1 MAKKNRKQDQPNKK
15 KRFSLF
21 AALFSPADELEDERG
36 LLDDGPAGEDY
47 GYDGDEIDYDTE
59 FDDEDGIDYDTEFD
73 DEDESD
79 YNAGPEG
86 APASSVDENG
96 ELIHLFSDDEV
107 EYSEE

>member
-47 GYDGDEIDYDTE
+47 GYDGDEIDYDT
-59 FDDEDGIDYDTEFD
+59 
-73 DEDESD
+73 
-79 YNAGPEG
+79 
-86 APASSVDENG
+86 
-96 ELIHLFSDDEV
+96 
-107 EYSEE
+107 